1 MFTNFLI
8 LAPKLSA
15 PRPNSSPNRSKIVS
29 GGIKEDSGHRYAHE
43 ITFKTILKTAVSGT
57 WDMRH

>member
-1 MFTNFLI
+1 MF

-15 PRPNSSPNRSKIVS
+15 RRPNSSPNRSKIVS
-29 GGIKEDSGHRYAHE
+29 GGVKEDSGHRYAHE
-43 ITFKTILKTAVSGT
+43 ITFKTFLKTAISGT